1 MPIFKAIPLRI
12 SDRDVCANSRL
23 SHLTRHAFVMCLLVA
38 SRSWRGVHIL
48 STKMNK
54 AEAQKGFQMWIQQLL
69 ITTVILLVA
78 CAPYFRDEPATVESF
93 YLSVSGGGGITG
105 LVTGCD
111 FNSAGRTREW
121 RWTLG
126 AIDSLGSH
134 MLPVTSIRER
144 LAELTTLPSPDRP
157 GNLTYRVVLTQPDE
171 TRMWTWS
178 TNQPLTEWYRVT
190 RKLCSDAAQDAENT
204 TER

>member
-1 MPIFKAIPLRI
+1 MR
-12 SDRDVCANSRL
+12 
-23 SHLTRHAFVMCLLVA
+23 
-38 SRSWRGVHIL
+38 
-48 STKMNK
+48 
-54 AEAQKGFQMWIQQLL
+54 IQQLPL
-69 ITTVILLVA
+69 TTAILLVA
-78 CAPYFRDEPATVESF
+78 CAPYFRDESATVESF
-93 YLSVSGGGGITG
+93 YLSVSRGGGITG

-111 FNSAGRTREW
+111 FNSTGRAREW
-121 RWTLG
+121 RWAMG

-144 LAELTTLPSPDRP
+144 LAALTTLPSPDRP
-157 GNLTYRVVLTQPDE
+157 GNLTHRVVLTQLDE

-190 RKLCSDAAQDAENT
+190 RKLCGDAAQDAENT